1 MRIHSLVPTAAGI
14 RQMAATVRP
23 YGWIRGFTGANGPRG
38 ATCTTVWSGSH
49 MVDDG
54 GLVAD
59 SGGTPGFG
67 RRLRRFALRLA
78 IGAGFAAFVW
88 LLSSAVSAG
97 TASAAQNPQGAAP
110 ANSAPSGNDN
120 GGLLGGLLGG
130 LGNTL
135 STTVSGV
142 TSTVS
147 AVTSTVSSVT
157 GGVVGG
163 LVNGVGDTLQTVT
176 GAVTGVVAPVT
187 TGPSGGGTQVG
198 SDPKPPVVVKTPAAP
213 ATHQTV
219 SVPIVAPPAP
229 AAVPAVIHHVTTSVA
244 PKQVSTATPPAPALG
259 APTLPSRP
267 LPDPAPQPAPTPAVP
282 ASFSSAGHG
291 FHGPA
296 RHTLGAS
303 SSDTFAPFL
312 AAFGVHAADSA
323 AITGRSQGLPP
334 TTPD

>member
-1 MRIHSLVPTAAGI
+1 
-14 RQMAATVRP
+14 
-23 YGWIRGFTGANGPRG
+23 
-38 ATCTTVWSGSH
+38 
-49 MVDDG
+49 
-54 GLVAD
+54 VAD
-59 SGGTPGFG
+59 SGVTPGFG
-67 RRLRRFALRLA
+67 CRLRRFALRLA
-78 IGAGFAAFVW
+78 IGAGFAAFAW

-97 TASAAQNPQGAAP
+97 TASAAQDPQGAAP
-110 ANSAPSGNDN
+110 ANSVPSGNDN

-135 STTVSGV
+135 STTVS
-142 TSTVS
+142 
-147 AVTSTVSSVT
+147 AVTTTVSSVT
-157 GGVVGG
+157 GGVVDG

-176 GAVTGVVAPVT
+176 GVVAPPA
-187 TGPSGGGTQVG
+187 TGPSDGGTQAG
-198 SDPKPPVVVKTPAAP
+198 SDPRSPVVVRTPVAP
-213 ATHQTV
+213 ATHQTIG
-219 SVPIVAPPAP
+219 VPIVAPPAP
-229 AAVPAVIHHVTTSVA
+229 VATPVVIHHVTTSVA
-244 PKQVSTATPPAPALG
+244 PKQVSATTPPAPALA

-303 SSDTFAPFL
+303 SADTFAPFV